1 MKVHIIC
8 HTKRRKRMSCR
19 VKIEVNNKNEIY
31 EIDKVA
37 KQANGAVLLREKD
50 AVILATVAYDDQ
62 PTEEDFLPLTVQYV
76 EKSYAVAK
84 IPGGFFKRET
94 RPGDFETLTSRII
107 DRSLRPLF
115 PKGYTYPTQITVM
128 VLSGDFEV
136 DLQTMAINAASAALF
151 LSDIPVNKNVASVR
165 IGKIDNQ
172 LIINPTQSQ
181 LKASTLDL
189 FVSGTKDEL
198 LMIEMKVN
206 ATQENEL
213 LVAADIDPM
222 MSTGMGENIIS
233 IHKMNELSNDEV
245 LEALSFASE
254 AIKVASLA
262 YTEGFTPYKKED
274 AAITLVENDYDENI
288 LAYIEEFYA
297 DAIKDAINQMAKSER
312 AGALEK
318 IAKTILLD
326 EIAIKENWEYSI
338 IYNMVNLYKKRVV
351 RAMIL
356 EEGIRADGRGLK
368 EVRDISIETNILP
381 SVHSSCLFTRG
392 QTQALIALTLG
403 NAKDAQQ
410 YELLTS
416 SETQYE
422 NFMVHYN
429 FPGFS
434 VGEASMLRA
443 AGRRELGHGNLA
455 KRAIEPSINISKSE
469 TIRIVSEVLESNGSS
484 SMATVCGGSLALKAA
499 NLDVDKLVAGVAM
512 GLVVEEDKYAILT
525 DIMGLVDHDG
535 DMVFKIAGPRDGITA
550 LQMDIK
556 LGGIDHK
563 TLKEAIY
570 QASEAR
576 DHILSL
582 MEQAA
587 EEIELNENALPSKS
601 VFSLDPST
609 FGAIIGQAGK
619 NIKEIIEKFEVSI
632 DLDRDSGEVKVEGV
646 SAAKVEAA
654 CDHIKEVASARE
666 NQKRDKKPMPEF
678 KEGQVFDGVVKRIV
692 DFGAFVELPGGVD
705 GLLHI
710 SKLSD
715 DRVEKVTDIVNIGDK
730 IKVKILAQKGNKIEL
745 GFIEKV

>member
-1 MKVHIIC
+1 
-8 HTKRRKRMSCR
+8 MSCR
-19 VKIEVNNKNEIY
+19 VKIEVNNKSEIY

-128 VLSGDFEV
+128 VLSGDYEV

-165 IGKIDNQ
+165 IGKINNQ
-172 LIINPTQSQ
+172 LVINPTLSA
-181 LKASTLDL
+181 LKESTLDL

-206 ATQENEL
+206 ATQESEVI
-213 LVAADIDPM
+213 VATDIDPM

-254 AIKVASLA
+254 AIKVASDA
-262 YTEGFTPYKKED
+262 YAEGFTPYKKED
-274 AAITLVENDYDENI
+274 AHISLIENEYDENI
-288 LAYIEEFYA
+288 LVYIEEFYA

-318 IAKTILLD
+318 IAKKILLD
-326 EIAIKENWEYSI
+326 ELAIKENWEYSI
-338 IYNMVNLYKKRVV
+338 IYAMVNLYKKRLV

-356 EEGIRADGRGLK
+356 EEGKRADGRGLK

-410 YELLTS
+410 YELLSS

-525 DIMGLVDHDG
+525 DIMGLEDHDG
-535 DMVFKIAGPRDGITA
+535 DMDFKIAGTRDGITA

-556 LGGIDHK
+556 LGGVDQQI
-563 TLKEAIY
+563 LKEAIY

-582 MEQAA
+582 MEKAA
-587 EEIELNENALPSKS
+587 DAIELNENALPSKS

-666 NQKRDKKPMPEF
+666 NQKREKKSTPEF

-692 DFGAFVELPGGVD
+692 DFGAFVELPGNID

-715 DRVEKVTDIVNIGDK
+715 ERVDKVTDIVNIGDK

>member
-1 MKVHIIC
+1 
-8 HTKRRKRMSCR
+8 MSCR
-19 VKIEVNNKNEIY
+19 VKVEVNNKTEIY

-37 KQANGAVLLREKD
+37 KQANGAVLLREGD
-50 AVILATVAYDDQ
+50 AVMLATVAYNDAPSD
-62 PTEEDFLPLTVQYV
+62 EDFVPLTVQYV
-76 EKSYAVAK
+76 EKSYAIAK

-165 IGKIDNQ
+165 IGKVDNQ
-172 LIINPTQSQ
+172 LVINPTHSE
-181 LKASTLDL
+181 LSESTLDL
-189 FVSGTKDEL
+189 FVAGTADEL

-206 ATQENEL
+206 ASNESEI
-213 LVAADIDPM
+213 VAVADLDPM
-222 MSTGMGENIIS
+222 MSTGMGQNVLS

-245 LEALSFASE
+245 LEALAFAGA
-254 AIKVASLA
+254 AIKEASSA
-262 YTEGFTPYKKED
+262 YAQGFTPYKKED
-274 AAITLVENDYDENI
+274 AALSLLEQKSDENI
-288 LAYIEEFYA
+288 LAYIDEFYVEA
-297 DAIKDAINQMAKSER
+297 LKDAVNQMAKSER

-318 IAKTILLD
+318 VAKTILLD
-326 EIAIKENWEYSI
+326 KTAIEENWEYGAI
-338 IYNMVNLYKKRVV
+338 LAMVNVYKKGIV
-351 RAMIL
+351 RAQIL
-356 EEGIRADGRGLK
+356 DEGKRADGRGLK
-368 EVRDISIETNILP
+368 EVREISIETNILP

-403 NAKDAQQ
+403 NSKDAQQ
-410 YELLTS
+410 YDLLSTK
-416 SETQYE
+416 ETQYE

-434 VGEASMLRA
+434 VGEASMLRG

-455 KRAIEPSINISKSE
+455 KRAVEPSININKSE
-469 TIRIVSEVLESNGSS
+469 TIRLVSEVLESNGSS
-484 SMATVCGGSLALKAA
+484 SMATVCGSSLALKAA

-512 GLVVEEDKYAILT
+512 GLVVEDDRYAVLT
-525 DIMGLVDHDG
+525 DIMGLEDHDG
-535 DMVFKIAGPRDGITA
+535 DMDFKIAGTRDGITA

-556 LGGIDHK
+556 LGGIDQQ

-576 DHILSL
+576 DHILGL
-582 MEQAA
+582 MEKAA
-587 EEIELNENALPSKS
+587 QEIELNESLPSKS
-601 VFSLDPST
+601 IFSLDPST

-632 DLDRDSGEVKVEGV
+632 DLDRDSGEVKVEGDTK
-646 SAAKVEAA
+646 AKVEAA
-654 CDHIKEVASARE
+654 CDHIREVAASRD
-666 NQKRDKKPMPEF
+666 NQKRDRKPTPEF

-692 DFGAFVELPGGVD
+692 DFGAFVELPGGID

-715 DRVEKVTDIVNIGDK
+715 ERVDKVTDIVNIDDK
-730 IKVKILAQKGNKIEL
+730 IKVKILAQKGTKIEL